1 MIELLKTSLQ
11 RLSPNWN
18 ASNPLDFGTDC
29 LNDLNLGID
38 GKMIVS
44 KRIHNR
50 KNKTSN
56 EIDKIIE
63 LPNGGIANQTS

>member
-1 MIELLKTSLQ
+1 MLQ
-11 RLSPNWN
+11 THW
-18 ASNPLDFGTDC
+18 TDC

-56 EIDKIIE
+56 EIDKIIY
-63 LPNGGIANQTS
+63 LPYGGIANQTS

>member
-18 ASNPLDFGTDC
+18 ASNPLD
-29 LNDLNLGID
+29 DLNLGID

-56 EIDKIIE
+56 EIDKIID
-63 LPNGGIANQTS
+63 LPYGGIANQTS